1 MPDHR
6 KTPRSPDPSTPRQ
19 ELGAALWRL
28 SDLVRADERS
38 RSFRAKAYRR
48 AVWSLDD
55 LEPDLTDPPEK
66 ALSIPGIG
74 TGVLRLIEEFRESG
88 RLELLERL
96 EHAYP
101 AQSARIRRLPRMT
114 PAILRALKG
123 ELGVD
128 TSADLI
134 AAIEAGGV
142 EALRGVGPATAER
155 WAATL
160 QLAPSS
166 GSIPSFQAHVLADAF
181 GRHLLHHLGGTVDAA
196 GALRRM
202 EEWVETID
210 LVFGIDDVTVGREFL
225 EGTAVARFVGVG
237 SMGERVLRA
246 HEGVG
251 VNVHVVSPTEV
262 GTRLL
267 QATGPP
273 DHVEA
278 LILDLDIEPPTEAD
292 IYARRDRVWVPPP
305 ARSLPSEI
313 ARNVVRLD
321 EIRGD
326 LHVHSDRSPDGRM
339 SLREIFLEAVQR
351 GYEYVLIT
359 DHTSGLRFGGLNEA
373 TLEEQRGEILKVS
386 AEFPELVVLQGAEL
400 NIGRDGSLD
409 IDDVA
414 LSGLDIAVAGLHS
427 HFDLDRSEQTDRVLK
442 ALSHPVVRVLAHPT
456 GRRIG
461 NRPAID
467 LEVEALIAA
476 AVGNH
481 VALEVNGH
489 RDRLDLPVE
498 LAAIAAAAGALLA
511 ANSDSHRIGEMGNVA
526 NSVATM
532 QRAGVSAASVV
543 NTLPVDQFRAWISAG
558 STSAK

>member
-1 MPDHR
+1 MTDQR
-6 KTPRSPDPSTPRQ
+6 KTPRSPHSSTPRQ
-19 ELGAALWRL
+19 DLGEALWRL

-55 LEPDLTDPPEK
+55 LEPDLSDPPET

-74 TGVLRLIEEFRESG
+74 AGVLRLIEEFRECG
-88 RLELLERL
+88 RLELLDRL

-128 TSADLI
+128 TSADLT
-134 AAIEAGGV
+134 AAIAAGGV
-142 EALRGVGPATAER
+142 KALRGVGPATAER

-160 QLAPSS
+160 QLAPSIR
-166 GSIPSFQAHVLADAF
+166 SIPSFQAYVLADAF
-181 GRHLLHHLGGTVDAA
+181 GRHLLRHLGGSVEPA

-202 EEWVETID
+202 EEWVETLD
-210 LVFGIDDVTVGREFL
+210 LVSGIDDVTAGREFL

-237 SMGERVLRA
+237 PMGEMVLRA

-251 VNVHVVSPTEV
+251 VSVHVVSPIEI

-273 DHVEA
+273 AHVEA
-278 LILDLDIEPPTEAD
+278 LILDLDGEPPTEAD

-305 ARSLPSEI
+305 ARSLPTEI
-313 ARNVVRLD
+313 AANVVRLD

-339 SLREIFLEAVQR
+339 SLREIFLEAVHR
-351 GYEYVLIT
+351 GYVYLLIT

-373 TLEEQRGEILKVS
+373 ALEGQREEIQKVS

-409 IDDVA
+409 IDDEA
-414 LSGLDIAVAGLHS
+414 LRGLDMAVAGLHS
-427 HFDLDRSEQTDRVLK
+427 YFDLDRFEQTDRVLR

-467 LEVEALIAA
+467 IDLDSVIAA
-476 AVGNH
+476 AIENH

-489 RDRLDLPVE
+489 RDRLDLSAE
-498 LAAIAAAAGALLA
+498 LAAKAVAAGALLA

-532 QRAGVSAASVV
+532 QRAGVSAASAV
-543 NTLPVDQFRAWISAG
+543 NTMPVDQFRAWISSG
-558 STSAK
+558 SRGAK